1 MLSYDED
8 WRGKIMIKTNNDI
21 SNIQWCHPMGLKELS
36 QIFDIH
42 RNTMSKWLKNQT
54 VRNRQLSPRKWEV
67 AVFELPYDLTSD
79 NPEMSYHN
87 NSDDYF

>member
-1 MLSYDED
+1 MN
-8 WRGKIMIKTNNDI
+8 RQNN
-21 SNIQWCHPMGLKELS
+21 SETSKGQWTHPMSLKELS

-79 NPEMSYHN
+79 NPEMSYNN
-87 NSDDYF
+87 NSHEYF